1 MYSRS
6 VFGLSLLLFFG
17 VQSCK
22 EAISTAPAPIRIA
35 FMADVHLHDIY
46 GEFTDTEYRGV
57 LNPKTGK
64 HNTIR
69 TMDAQLKSTR
79 IFNENYFAFLAA
91 LDDVVER
98 EIKIVVLPGDFSD
111 DGQPLNIRAVRRML
125 DEYTDQ
131 HGITF
136 LAITGNHDPVRPFTR
151 EAGKRDFLGV
161 YGRPQAIVSK
171 EGHFE
176 LDADDLPPVISADI
190 KNWGYAEILE
200 ELRAFGFFPQEDF
213 LYWETPFSKYDAAYS
228 FEAAQEASLLENRK
242 YANGGAGLLVP
253 DVSYLIEPVKDL
265 WLLALDANVYLPQDD
280 LSGIDDNPDDF
291 GSASVGYNNVLTN
304 KRHLIPWA
312 ESVAK
317 RAKKLGKT
325 LIAFS
330 HYPMVDFND
339 DASGLMAKFFGAG
352 KMQLQR
358 VPQEEVATAFAD
370 AGIQLHVGGH
380 MHINDTGIRT
390 TENGNTLFNIQV
402 PSLAAYMPGYKILTI
417 HSKEKIEV
425 ETIIIEEVNGF
436 DELFPLYEKEQAYL
450 SQTNAEK
457 PWNADILK
465 VKTYKEFTEWHLK
478 ELVRLRFI
486 PQDWNSEV
494 AIRLLNATG
503 RELLL
508 TGRLDSQKSVELK
521 LSSDSLNIDSFEE
534 WTGFDMLLD
543 YYRLR
548 SADELA
554 IKDIGESRIDQYSRL
569 ANHLL
574 GVEDAALSLW
584 GELFLKT
591 LQGQPADHFLVAF
604 KTGIIERLN

>member
-1 MYSRS
+1 MYCRS

-17 VQSCK
+17 IQSCK
-22 EAISTAPAPIRIA
+22 DAIPTAPAPIKIA

-69 TMDAQLKSTR
+69 TMEAQLKSTR

-111 DGQPLNIRAVRRML
+111 DGQPLNIRAVRRIL

-131 HGITF
+131 HEITF

-161 YGRPQAIVSK
+161 NGKPQAIVSK
-171 EGHFE
+171 EDLFE
-176 LDADDLPPVISADI
+176 LDADDLPPVICADI
-190 KNWGYAEILE
+190 KNLGYAEILE

-253 DVSYLIEPVKDL
+253 DVSYLIEPVKGL
-265 WLLALDANVYLPQDD
+265 WLLALDANVYLPKDD
-280 LSGIDDNPDDF
+280 LSGMDDNPDDF
-291 GSASVGYNNVLTN
+291 GSASVGYNNVLTH
-304 KRHLIPWA
+304 KKHLIPWA

-358 VPQEEVATAFAD
+358 VPPEEVATAFAD

-417 HSKEKIEV
+417 HSKQKIEV
-425 ETIIIEEVNGF
+425 ETVIIEEVNGF
-436 DELFPLYEKEQAYL
+436 DELFPLYEMERAYL

-486 PQDWNSEV
+486 PQDWNSDF
-494 AIRLLNATG
+494 AMGLLNGTG

-508 TGRLDSQKSVELK
+508 RGRLDSQKSVALE

-591 LQGQPADHFLVAF
+591 LQGQPADHFLIAF
-604 KTGIIERLN
+604 KTGTIERLN